1 MKLRVTIICCALHFS
16 PAAFAQESCPS
27 LSDTAGALRAA
38 VAEARLDETADLS
51 VRALSS
57 LRCQSQPMQPLLI
70 GQVFQ
75 VIGAAAYFNGDM
87 ATASE
92 TFSWAASTSPGS
104 DLDPMY
110 GQPAVDFYN
119 KLRDSVIANGGATIA
134 LLGEGSAWIDGR
146 SLKIGIARDVTA
158 GSHLLQTLEPEGIMN
173 TQEITLGVGEEKVV
187 TIGPVAPTP
196 AATPAKTSKPMSAST
211 NSSTKLIMLSTGGAL
226 VATGAILMVLANSAH
241 QDFNE
246 STDASALK
254 GLQAKTNT
262 LGWAGVGTGL
272 AGAGLL
278 GSGVFLVGDTG
289 AGIGF
294 RGRW

>member
-1 MKLRVTIICCALHFS
+1 MKLHVTLACCALYFS
-16 PAAFAQESCPS
+16 SAAFAQESCPS
-27 LSDTAGALRAA
+27 LTDAASALRAA
-38 VAEARLDETADLS
+38 VAEARLDETEALS
-51 VRALSS
+51 VRARSS
-57 LRCQSQPMQPLLI
+57 LMCQSEPMQPLLI

-75 VIGAAAYFNGDM
+75 VIGTAAYFNGDM
-87 ATASE
+87 ETASE
-92 TFSWAASTSPGS
+92 TFSWAASISPGS

-119 KLRDSVIANGGATIA
+119 KTRDRVIAQGGATIA
-134 LLGEGSAWIDGR
+134 LRGDGAAWIDGR
-146 SLKIGIARDVTA
+146 SLKVGIARDVTA
-158 GSHLLQTLEPEGIMN
+158 GSHLLQTLEPEGVMN

-187 TIGPVAPTP
+187 TIGAVAPTSAPTP
-196 AATPAKTSKPMSAST
+196 AKTMPAASG
-211 NSSTKLIMLSTGGAL
+211 SSTKLIMLSTGGAL
-226 VATGAILMVLANSAH
+226 VATGAVLMVLASSAH

-254 GLQAKTNT
+254 GLQSKTNT

-278 GSGVFLVGDTG
+278 GAGVFLVGDTG
-289 AGIGF
+289 AGLGF